1 MLLQEGEGFL
11 NLVLLGLP
19 EVMDLTHGFFDGIPL
34 GGIGAIEVLGGAAL
48 EYLLC
53 SVGSNVPAVELVLG
67 TLLGFLAQIL
77 LTSAR
82 IARGA
87 ARS

>member
-34 GGIGAIEVLGGAAL
+34 GGVGAVEVLRGAAL
-48 EYLLC
+48 EYSLC
-53 SVGSNVPAVELVLG
+53 SIGRNVPAVELVLG
-67 TLLGFLAQIL
+67 TLLRFLAQIL
-77 LTSAR
+77 LTGAR
-82 IARGA
+82 VARGA
-87 ARS
+87 P